1 LVEDDAMTRSG
12 DSERRKDSPDKV
24 FKWIAALAAACLVG
38 FVIFVIVR
46 GSPHP
51 ATIGSAAL
59 KTPPPPVLRAGT
71 AAPVFSLPDLNGG
84 NPVSLSAY
92 RGRPVVVNF
101 FASWCPDCRAELGAM
116 AAIARTTTG
125 RVAVIGVDSN
135 ETSQAAA
142 TGLLASAR
150 ATYPVA
156 VDAHATVASKY
167 LVQALPVSYFLNASG
182 RVVGVALG
190 PQSVA
195 SLQRWM
201 ARLGVHG

>member
-1 LVEDDAMTRSG
+1 MTRSG

-59 KTPPPPVLRAGT
+59 KAAPPPVLRAGT

-201 ARLGVHG
+201 VRLGVHG

>member
-1 LVEDDAMTRSG
+1 VEDDAMTRSG

-24 FKWIAALAAACLVG
+24 FKWIAALAAAFLVG

-59 KTPPPPVLRAGT
+59 KAAPPPVLRAGT

-156 VDAHATVASKY
+156 VDTHATVASKY

-182 RVVGVALG
+182 RVVGAALG